1 MVYRPAGEGG
11 YSVEPEG
18 DGVFRINGRG
28 VEVLFERFDLGNE
41 EALAYLEGRLKEMG
55 VMAALGKA
63 GFRSG
68 DEIRVGDLEFE
79 LH

>member
-1 MVYRPAGEGG
+1 
-11 YSVEPEG
+11 
-18 DGVFRINGRG
+18 
-28 VEVLFERFDLGNE
+28 
-41 EALAYLEGRLKEMG
+41 LKEMG